1 MVDYIADY
9 LEHIRERRV
18 YPAVAPGYLRQLIP
32 DSAPLEPEPWDDII
46 ADVERVVMPGVRH
59 KHQSGIVLSNPAT
72 TFPHNL
78 QFSYKLL
85 FLCTVHMRT
94 HARTSEHSSSSTTD
108 RRCRMIG
115 TPDTCSEDP
124 NFTHIFS
131 RPRRSYHTFRC
142 LSNDRSIA
150 STKAS
155 SSYSGI

>member
-1 MVDYIADY
+1 MLTGKEMVDYIADY

-59 KHQSGIVLSNPAT
+59 RHQSGIVSSNPAT

-85 FLCTVHMRT
+85 FLFPHA
-94 HARTSEHSSSSTTD
+94 HART
-108 RRCRMIG
+108 
-115 TPDTCSEDP
+115 
-124 NFTHIFS
+124 HIRAFIFYY
-131 RPRRSYHTFRC
+131 RPS
-142 LSNDRSIA
+142 LSNDRHSWFMFGR
-150 STKAS
+150 S
-155 SSYSGI
+155 

>member
-46 ADVERVVMPGVRH
+46 ADVERVVMPGVSH
-59 KHQSGIVLSNPAT
+59 DYQSGILMSNPAT
-72 TFPHNL
+72 TFPHNP
-78 QFSYKLL
+78 QFSYNLL
-85 FLCTVHMRT
+85 FLCTHA
-94 HARTSEHSSSSTTD
+94 HARTSEHLSSSTTD
-108 RRCRMIG
+108 RCCRMIG
-115 TPDTCSEDP
+115 TSDSRSEDP

-131 RPRRSYHTFRC
+131 RPRRSYHTFC
-142 LSNDRSIA
+142 SLSYDRSIA